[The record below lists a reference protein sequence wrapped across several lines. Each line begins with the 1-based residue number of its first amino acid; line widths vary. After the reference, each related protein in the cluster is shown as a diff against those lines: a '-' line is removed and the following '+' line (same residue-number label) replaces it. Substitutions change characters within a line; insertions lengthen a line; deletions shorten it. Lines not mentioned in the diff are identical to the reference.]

1 MGGYVCV
8 AVYKVNSNQNH
19 FSNFAFGLR
28 QIRNFE
34 IQITTRCR
42 RAKCHAAG
50 GINDYLLGWNYAIH
64 L

>member
-1 MGGYVCV
+1 MGGYVRV

-42 RAKCHAAG
+42 RAK
-50 GINDYLLGWNYAIH
+50 YATQQVE
-64 L
+64 